1 MNDDKGASSKSADY
15 SGVLGISVQN
25 GSDILYIWLKWEI
38 GFWVI
43 YLSARIALHCR
54 RNSGAWHSYHQKRYD
69 QHISSQLFLKLE
81 QQTFH
86 YGVPT
91 LAAARLVMRSHPAN
105 WGRAT
110 EKPPVSVSVPH
121 HFFKTQDCPEHKVQK
136 LSKKHHFLNT
146 IFDTCSM
153 SDSYFICIVQ
163 PLFALS
169 SRSNKGSWNAE
180 GLPTVNT
187 IAFSAQLLQ
196 DQCGKPQNW
205 RGRLSVS
212 AVLPL
217 RSFWTGKE
225 FDLTL
230 NQKHVI
236 SPASYF
242 AGRLDEILTHLG
254 TKPDLWSFHFGCQ
267 SRCWGNSKSI
277 EVPSGGI
284 SLLRP
289 HGFNVYVHIY
299 IYII

>member
-1 MNDDKGASSKSADY
+1 
-15 SGVLGISVQN
+15 
-25 GSDILYIWLKWEI
+25 
-38 GFWVI
+38 
-43 YLSARIALHCR
+43 
-54 RNSGAWHSYHQKRYD
+54 
-69 QHISSQLFLKLE
+69 
-81 QQTFH
+81 
-86 YGVPT
+86 
-91 LAAARLVMRSHPAN
+91 MRSHPAN

-110 EKPPVSVSVPH
+110 KKPPVSVSVPR

-146 IFDTCSM
+146 IFDTWSM

-284 SLLRP
+284 FASATPR
-289 HGFNVYVHIY
+289 F
-299 IYII
+299 